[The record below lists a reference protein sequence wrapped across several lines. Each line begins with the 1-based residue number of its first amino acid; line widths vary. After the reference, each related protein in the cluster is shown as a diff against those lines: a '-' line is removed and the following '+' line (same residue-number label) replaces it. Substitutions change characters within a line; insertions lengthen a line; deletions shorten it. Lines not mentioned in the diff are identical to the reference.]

1 MPTRRDVLKFFG
13 RLFLGIAATIGFGIS
28 AGRELFA
35 QIKKRTLPKSTDP
48 MSLQYENPESLDT
61 RNLEVMPLDAF
72 QTMGDKDI
80 PFNQKDWHLEVTG
93 AVQTSLKLTYAEILA
108 LPSIEREVLMV
119 CPGVFSNHGRWKG
132 FSIKEL
138 MKKATPSQNASKI
151 IVSGRSRLGDKK
163 EQFKIEAIQIDQ
175 VFLAH
180 TVNNQ
185 TLPRKHGL
193 PLRVV
198 AEGRWGMYWTK
209 YVYKIVFV

>member
-1 MPTRRDVLKFFG
+1 MPTRRDILKFFG

-35 QIKKRTLPKSTDP
+35 QIKKRILPKGTDP

-61 RNLEVMPLDAF
+61 RNLEVMPLEAF
-72 QTMGDKDI
+72 QTMGDKTI
-80 PFNQKDWHLEVTG
+80 AFNSKVWRLEVTG

-108 LPSIEREVLMV
+108 LPSIEREVLLV

-138 MKKATPSQNASKI
+138 MKRATSDPSVSKI
-151 IVSGRSRLGDKK
+151 IVYGRSRFGDKK
-163 EQFKIEAIQIDQ
+163 EPFKIEDVRTDQ

-180 TVNNQ
+180 TVNDQ

-198 AEGRWGMYWTK
+198 AEGQWGMYWAK
-209 YVYKIVFV
+209 YVYKIEFA